1 MEVRRRRWGFV
12 AIAVLG
18 FAFAFLIQPTGDN
31 QKAHYALVRALADGR
46 ATVDEVRT
54 NPNLRTIDVTE
65 HDGHLYAA
73 KSPGLALFSL
83 PAYVVLD
90 RAGVDTDGD
99 TRRILWALHLWGTV
113 LPAIVLLLLVRRLAD
128 DVEPGLGI
136 AAAVTLGTATLI
148 LPFATLYF
156 SHVLAATLAFGG
168 FALLWLERKRAPRP
182 ASVGASGL
190 LVGLAVTTENSGAI
204 AAVVLGLYALARS
217 SRRIAR
223 ALTFAGGFAAGV
235 APTLAFNWWALGS
248 PLRSPYE
255 GWHYPGRPAESTAF
269 GFSLPTPH
277 SLLVVLLYPTGL
289 VLLAGGLAG
298 SIVLLRRRR
307 AEAVAILATAA
318 AFVLANSMS
327 PELFGGA
334 SPGPRYLIPVFPFLA
349 VGLAV
354 AYREFAGE
362 TVGLAVAGAAMLG
375 AATITSPLG
384 AFDQH
389 VIQRL
394 RAHSVVR
401 TALELVGIRSG
412 FAVLVFVIAV
422 MFVMVAAARA
432 SQLKLSGRQVGAA
445 AFTAGAFAVVA
456 TQVPRLLDPGSPA
469 GELALAALV
478 VVAAVAAIVL
488 ARRVVLDVRPAAGRM
503 EAERAP

>member
-1 MEVRRRRWGFV
+1 MDARRRRWGFA

-18 FAFAFLIQPTGDN
+18 FAYAFLIQPTGDN

-73 KSPGLALFSL
+73 KSPGFALFSL

-90 RAGVDTDGD
+90 RAGVDTAGD

-113 LPAIVLLLLVRRLAD
+113 LPALVLLLLVRWVAD
-128 DVEPGLGI
+128 DVQPGMGI
-136 AAAVTLGTATLI
+136 AAAATLGTATLV

-156 SHVLAATLAFGG
+156 SHVLAAALAFAC
-168 FALLWLERKRAPRP
+168 FALLLLERKRAPRL
-182 ASVGASGL
+182 AFVAGAGL
-190 LVGLAVTTENSGAI
+190 LAGLAVTTETS
-204 AAVVLGLYALARS
+204 AAVAGIVLGFYALARAAP
-217 SRRIAR
+217 RVAR
-223 ALTFAGGFAAGV
+223 GAAFATGVVAGV
-235 APTLAFNWWALGS
+235 VPALVFNWWALGS

-255 GWHYPGRPAESTAF
+255 GWHYPGQPVASSTF
-269 GFSLPTPH
+269 GFSLPTPR

-289 VLLAGGLAG
+289 VLLAAG
-298 SIVLLRRRR
+298 IAGAIVLVRRQR
-307 AEAVAILATAA
+307 AEGIAILATAA
-318 AFVLANSMS
+318 GFVLANSMAR
-327 PELFGGA
+327 ELLGGA

-354 AYREFAGE
+354 AYKEFPGE
-362 TVGLAVAGAAMLG
+362 TVGLALAGAAMLG

-394 RAHSVVR
+394 RSHSVVR
-401 TALELVGIRSG
+401 TALEFVGIRSG
-412 FAVLVFVIAV
+412 FAVLVFVAAV
-422 MFVMVAAARA
+422 VVAMFLAART
-432 SQLKLSGRQVGAA
+432 SELSLSSRQLGAA
-445 AFTAGAFAVVA
+445 VFTAAAFAVVA
-456 TQVPRLLDPGSPA
+456 TQVPRLLDTGSPPR
-469 GELALAALV
+469 ELALAVLI
-478 VVAAVAAIVL
+478 VVAAIGAVL
-488 ARRVVLDVRPAAGRM
+488 LTRRLALDVPSAPGTM